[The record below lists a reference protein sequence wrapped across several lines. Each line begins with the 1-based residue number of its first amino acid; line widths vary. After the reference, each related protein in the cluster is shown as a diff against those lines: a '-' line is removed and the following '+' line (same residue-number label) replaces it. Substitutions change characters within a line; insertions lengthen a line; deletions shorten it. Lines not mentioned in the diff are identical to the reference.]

1 MWTKYRI
8 WPVINDNGRD
18 PHYHPFKKVSN
29 KMERLAKLN
38 RQRRTYGVNKSNV
51 RISINVKSQV
61 SVLMKITVCELA
73 ATP

>member
-1 MWTKYRI
+1 
-8 WPVINDNGRD
+8 
-18 PHYHPFKKVSN
+18 
-29 KMERLAKLN
+29 MERLAKLN

-51 RISINVKSQV
+51 RIYINVKSQV